1 MAAVELR
8 PLGLGELLDRA
19 FTLYRNHFWLFVGI
33 TAIPASVAVP
43 VSLVFS
49 PFRGLSAAGPKPSAS
64 YAAGAGAGML
74 ALLFGLLFLLTYAMG
89 MGAVTFAV
97 SESYLGLTA
106 TVRGSYR
113 KVRGKLWRIM
123 GVVINV
129 VLRLIGMMILVAISA
144 GIIIGGLAAVAGV
157 MGGGRLVGII
167 MAIVFFVAYLA
178 LIGFF
183 LLWSQRYAIS
193 IPAMLLENLGVN
205 AAIRRSVQLTRGR
218 RWQIFVGFVLA
229 SILSYIG
236 VIVFQGPFLAAMLV
250 SARTGTVPVWLS
262 FTSAVCGA
270 VGGSLTGPL
279 LMIVLVLYYYD
290 TRIRKEA
297 FDLQFMMS
305 SLDRPAAAPGTTA
318 PA

>member
-8 PLGLGELLDRA
+8 PLGLGELLDRT

-33 TAIPASVAVP
+33 MAIPATVSVP
-43 VSLVFS
+43 MGILFS
-49 PFRGLSAAGPKPSAS
+49 PFGGLSAANSKPAPSLV
-64 YAAGAGAGML
+64 AGVVILGI
-74 ALLFGLLFLLTYAMG
+74 LFGLLFVLVYAVG
-89 MGAVTFAV
+89 MGAATFAV
-97 SESYLGLTA
+97 SESYLGLSA

-113 KVRGKLWRIM
+113 KVRGKLWRII
-123 GVVINV
+123 GVVV
-129 VLRLIGMMILVAISA
+129 MVMLRLLGMMILVGIAA
-144 GIIIGGLAAVAGV
+144 GIVIGVIAAASAVARPGPAV
-157 MGGGRLVGII
+157 RGI
-167 MAIVFFVAYLA
+167 MVIVFFLAYL
-178 LIGFF
+178 LFIGFF
-183 LLWSQRYAIS
+183 TFWSLRYAIS
-193 IPAMLLENLGVN
+193 VPAMMLENLGVN

-229 SILSYIG
+229 TILNYIG
-236 VIVFQGPFLAAMLV
+236 VIVFQGPFFAATLF
-250 SARTGTVPVWLS
+250 SARTGNVPGWLS

-305 SLDRPAAAPGTTA
+305 SLDRPGGAPGTVK